1 MVFFSGG
8 TDYSAGSITLPF
20 NASVAV
26 ICVDVGI
33 VDDSIAENSETF
45 TVRIGTTEPRVTLRP
60 DEGEVTIVDND
71 RKQTPSFIYIPPVE
85 SEYGLSS
92 YKLKIAH
99 NYMTVC

>member
-26 ICVDVGI
+26 SCVDVGI

-60 DEGEVTIVDND
+60 NEGEVTILDND
-71 RKQTPSFIYIPPVE
+71 RKHTFILYIFLLLNPSMAYRHT
-85 SEYGLSS
+85 S
-92 YKLKIAH
+92 
-99 NYMTVC
+99 